1 MRTFGHPVTLLYRME
16 FDDSDPEEATTSLL
30 VFEPPEL
37 GFKDMYGQLIFA
49 AGRLTWVNIR
59 LPIPS

>member
-30 VFEPPEL
+30 VFEPPVLE
-37 GFKDMYGQLIFA
+37 FKEMYGQITVA